1 MEMVTLIIHFINHQ
15 MHQWYPLW
23 FNTLSKTFGTE
34 RDLIAVVGTDGA
46 KGYVCSEERH
56 GREI

>member
-1 MEMVTLIIHFINHQ
+1 MEMVTLIIQFINHQ

-34 RDLIAVVGTDGA
+34 RDLIAVVGTDGKA
-46 KGYVCSEERH
+46 KEV
-56 GREI
+56 GRKI

>member
-1 MEMVTLIIHFINHQ
+1 MEMVTLIIQFINHQ

-34 RDLIAVVGTDGA
+34 RDLIAVVGTDVVVKHFCNTYG
-46 KGYVCSEERH
+46 
-56 GREI
+56 